1 MYSKQI
7 SAEDLDP
14 KYHYCRKVFEPS
26 LHGGFSIFLQE
37 YAEVVVYLWP
47 SCAPDFIFIRLNVHL
62 CTVFPPDP
70 PFIELFPLM

>member
-14 KYHYCRKVFEPS
+14 KFHYCRKVFEPS
-26 LHGGFSIFLQE
+26 LNGGFSIFLQE

-47 SCAPDFIFIRLNVHL
+47 SCAPDFIIHKAECTSVHS
-62 CTVFPPDP
+62 VSHRP
-70 PFIELFPLM
+70 PFR